1 MEEVR
6 QRGTISQRLT
16 RELSYMIRER
26 SPSGNSDETIS
37 FLLARK
43 IPLDTLVFC
52 RCHVKSPE
60 MAVEIEERIL
70 ENSFDAFE
78 LFNDLIEIKDSLFND
93 RLKQKLHLLA
103 ERLLDQK
110 RYFTYPWLIAKEYPD
125 LREKVGE
132 YFLAQDWLDL
142 AQIEYTIQFF
152 STELQNRIIERIRR
166 EDQYPLFEML
176 KNSSVS

>member
-26 SPSGNSDETIS
+26 SPSGNSDDTIL
-37 FLLARK
+37 FLLEK
-43 IPLDTLVFC
+43 ELPLDTLVFC
-52 RCHVKSPE
+52 RCHVKNPDL
-60 MAVEIEERIL
+60 AAEIEERIL
-70 ENSFDAFE
+70 EKNFTAVE
-78 LFNDLIEIKDSLFND
+78 LFNDLIEIKDSLLNA
-93 RLKQKLHLLA
+93 RLTQKLYVLA
-103 ERLLDQK
+103 EKLVDQK
-110 RYFTYPWLIAKEYPD
+110 DYFTYPWLIAKEYPD

-142 AQIEYTIQFF
+142 VQIEYTMQFF
-152 STELQNRIIERIRR
+152 STELQNRIIERIRT

-176 KNSSVS
+176 KNSSVR

>member
-37 FLLARK
+37 FLLARD

-52 RCHVKSPE
+52 RCHVKNSE
-60 MAVEIEERIL
+60 LAAEIEERII
-70 ENSFDAFE
+70 EKSFDAIE
-78 LFNDLIEIKDSLFND
+78 LFNNLIAIKDSLFSE
-93 RLKQKLHLLA
+93 RLKQELYLLA

-110 RYFTYPWLIAKEYPD
+110 KYFTYPWLIAKEYRD
-125 LREKVGE
+125 LREKVAE

-142 AQIEYTIQFF
+142 AQIEYAMQFF
-152 STELQNRIIERIRR
+152 SEDLQNRLLERIRN
-166 EDQYPLFEML
+166 EDQFTLFEML
-176 KNSSVS
+176 RNSSVR